1 MLHHILWIW
10 KKQNQNQD
18 CGWGLDL
25 SFGLFLL
32 FFNENLSLPGLPWW
46 LRWERICLQCRRP
59 RFYPWVRKI
68 PWRREG
74 LPTPGNSC
82 LENLTAREAWWTP
95 VHGVWKSW
103 INTTERL
110 TLSAYH
116 ELLDFLDF
124 FFSWRVKSH
133 DSFDIGWHTGYRLC
147 FRICFY

>member
-1 MLHHILWIW
+1 MFHHILWIW

-32 FFNENLSLPGLPWW
+32 FFNENLSLLGLPWW

-59 RFYPWVRKI
+59 SFYPWVSKI

-74 LPTPGNSC
+74 LPTPVFLPGKS
-82 LENLTAREAWWTP
+82 
-95 VHGVWKSW
+95 HGQRSLVGSSPWGLKELDKHNW
-103 INTTERL
+103 ATNTFSL
-110 TLSAYH
+110 PWAPGFFGL
-116 ELLDFLDF
+116 

-147 FRICFY
+147 FGICFY